1 MPDQTEK
8 QTFSDDEALDFHR
21 IPTPGKISMAPT
33 KPMATQRDL
42 SLAYSPGV
50 AVPVL
55 AIAAD
60 ADKAYDYTSKGNLV
74 AVISNGTAILGLGNL
89 GHMASKPVMEGK
101 SVLFKRFA
109 DVDSFDIEVK
119 TTDPDEFITVVKN
132 IGDTWGGINLEDIK
146 SPECFVIESE
156 LQDLLDIP
164 VFHDDQHGT
173 AIISTA
179 GLINAVHIAGKKLDE
194 IKVVLAGAGAAGLS
208 SIALMKAAGV
218 KAENTVICD
227 RDGVVYKGR
236 DHGMDQWKAAH
247 ATDTPLRTL
256 AEAMVGADVVL
267 GLSAKGAITK
277 EMVASMAPN
286 PIIFAMANPDP
297 EITPEDV
304 KSVRSDAIIA
314 TGRSDYVNQVN
325 NVLAFPYLFR
335 GALDVR
341 ARLINLV
348 MKIACAHA
356 LAALAREDVPDEVAA
371 AYRGRKLKFGPDYII
386 PTPFDPRLIWYIPPF
401 VAQAAMDTGVA
412 RVQIED
418 MDAYRHALRSRVDP
432 SAALMQKISSAVRGG
447 PNKRVVFAE
456 GEEPAVIR
464 AAWGFKQADLG
475 TPILVGREDLIRQNA
490 AEAGLNFDELGI
502 EITNARVSDHNV
514 EDTDWLYEKLQ
525 RRGYLRRDVQRM
537 INHHQ
542 RHLLARLHAGI
553 DLAQCQRVG
562 VLFHRGHAVLIDD
575 DIRDGVEG
583 ILGEDAHRHGLHLFQ
598 HRQRVEAAYV
608 LLGIQRLAAGG
619 EGHPDQLARLRQHL
633 LHLLALGLQVFEA
646 PHFHRVQRAEVHAD
660 PAGGFEHHHGAGQ
673 GLSALL
679 LGHEQRHQIRQ
690 ILFAV
695 EAELAGL
702 RLDLAR
708 LQPAGEGETLDQG
721 CERHPA
727 HLFRRQRQGSEGGL
741 VGLGHPSLAVEGEDQ
756 VRQRLE
762 QGLNLVV
769 LALGGHVGDGLDVID
784 AGNAADLRHQM
795 LEIAKLQLGEIE
807 IDDA

>member
-1 MPDQTEK
+1 MADLTDK
-8 QTFSDDEALDFHR
+8 QTFSDEDALEFHR
-21 IPTPGKISMAPT
+21 SPTPGKISMAPT

-50 AVPVL
+50 AIPVL

-109 DVDSFDIEVK
+109 DVDSFDVEVK

-146 SPECFVIESE
+146 SPECFVIESQ

-179 GLINAVHIAGKKLDE
+179 GLINACYLTGKKLE
-194 IKVVLAGAGAAGLS
+194 EVKVVLAGAGAAGLS

-218 KAENTVICD
+218 KHENTVIVD
-227 RDGVVYKGR
+227 RDGVDYRGR
-236 DHGMDQWKAAH
+236 DNVDQWKAAH
-247 ATDTPLRTL
+247 ATDTPHRTL

-304 KSVRSDAIIA
+304 LSVRSDAIMA

-325 NVLAFPYLFR
+325 NVLGFPYIFR

-341 ARLINLV
+341 ARQVNHE
-348 MKIACAHA
+348 MKIACAQA

-412 RVQIED
+412 RKPIED
-418 MDAYRHALRSRVDP
+418 MDAYRTQLRSRLDP
-432 SAALMQKISSAVRGG
+432 SAALMQNISGAVRAA

-456 GEEPAVIR
+456 GEETAVIR
-464 AAWGFKQADLG
+464 AAWGFKQAELG
-475 TPILVGREDLIRQNA
+475 TPILLGREDLIRQNA
-490 AEAGLNFDELGI
+490 AEAGLNFDEMAI
-502 EITNARVSDHNV
+502 EIVNARVSEHN
-514 EDTDWLYEKLQ
+514 DDYTDWLYARLQ

-537 INHHQ
+537 INQ
-542 RHLLARLHAGI
+542 DRNYFGAAMCARGQADAMVTGVTRNFNMVLKEVRRVLDVKERMIGLSILLAKGRTLFVADTSIHELPNAEELAEIAIQAAATVRKLGKTPRVAFLSYSTFGNPPGDRGEKVREAIRILDQRGVDFEYEGEMPPELALDPEARATYPFMRLT
-553 DLAQCQRVG
+553 
-562 VLFHRGHAVLIDD
+562 GHANVLVMPAIHSAV
-575 DIRDGVEG
+575 ISTRLVQQ
-583 ILGEDAHRHGLHLFQ
+583 LG
-598 HRQRVEAAYV
+598 
-608 LLGIQRLAAGG
+608 
-619 EGHPDQLARLRQHL
+619 
-633 LHLLALGLQVFEA
+633 
-646 PHFHRVQRAEVHAD
+646 
-660 PAGGFEHHHGAGQ
+660 GATVIGP
-673 GLSALL
+673 L
-679 LGHEQRHQIRQ
+679 
-690 ILFAV
+690 
-695 EAELAGL
+695 
-702 RLDLAR
+702 
-708 LQPAGEGETLDQG
+708 
-721 CERHPA
+721 
-727 HLFRRQRQGSEGGL
+727 L
-741 VGLGHPSLAVEGEDQ
+741 VGLEKSVQIVSLGASVSEIITAATFAAYDEGAVVE
-756 VRQRLE
+756 
-762 QGLNLVV
+762 
-769 LALGGHVGDGLDVID
+769 A
-784 AGNAADLRHQM
+784 
-795 LEIAKLQLGEIE
+795 
-807 IDDA
+807 